1 MAYPAAPNAAFHDV
15 AVSRSHKL
23 RLLIQAALTIGILV
37 ALIVI
42 LNPGQLGPDI
52 ARFPVVLV
60 PAALGLTACVY
71 LAKGLRYHQLLRS
84 EGVTV
89 TPRTSV
95 LFTVGGE
102 AFGLLPFG
110 ELARAELA
118 SEATSA
124 PIGTTIAGVTVQE
137 MLYTAVIVAVAVP
150 GALTYAA
157 GISGIAASLFGIV
170 AILGIL
176 TIHPIFHAVLSV
188 IRRIPWVRRAA
199 TQLEVLHEQTVRL
212 LRRPSTWLWLTLSV
226 IQALFELTLFWLM
239 VWGTTGSAL
248 PWLSTTFVYGAAY
261 LTGAA
266 VSPVG
271 GVGGFESTAIYLL
284 SAQGVSGSGAIA
296 AVLLF
301 RAADKGVI
309 TTTGFVAYFWVRR
322 HIRRRRGLLLGEGG
336 PAPRRDRAPEI
347 VPRPVVIPRPVAMP
361 APVLV
366 DAAITRPFGGG
377 PRST

>member
-1 MAYPAAPNAAFHDV
+1 M
-15 AVSRSHKL
+15 SRSHKL
-23 RLLIQAALTIGILV
+23 RLLIQAALTIGILI

-347 VPRPVVIPRPVAMP
+347 VPRPVVIPRPVA
-361 APVLV
+361 
-366 DAAITRPFGGG
+366 
-377 PRST
+377 